1 MFTLKDASR
10 IIADA
15 EAIVG
20 RLSYAARTALLDEHF
35 PGTAVATLADAAR
48 VKL

>member
-1 MFTLKDASR
+1 MFTFKGAVA
-10 IIADA
+10 IIAAA
-15 EAIVG
+15 EAVVG
-20 RLSYAARTALLDEHF
+20 RLSYAARTALLDEHY